1 MLVCAVVCCI
11 SLVDVCLCFLYVV
24 SHIVMAARSCDL
36 QTFCFADI
44 CIVSLEWDLKRYF
57 IQKCAY
63 S

>member
-44 CIVSLEWDLKRYF
+44 CIVSLE
-57 IQKCAY
+57 
-63 S
+63 